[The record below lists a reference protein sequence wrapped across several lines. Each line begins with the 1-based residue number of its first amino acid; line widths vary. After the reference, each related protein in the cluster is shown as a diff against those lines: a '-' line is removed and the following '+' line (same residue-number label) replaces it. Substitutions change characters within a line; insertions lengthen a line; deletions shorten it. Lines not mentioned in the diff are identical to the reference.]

1 MAHERDSSRKLNVF
15 IVTHF
20 NVMASHRTPQQEAVC
35 EEQKQAKK
43 GTIQLPV
50 DGSRTLVFKNL

>member
-1 MAHERDSSRKLNVF
+1 MGHERDSSRKLNVF
-15 IVTHF
+15 IVTHV

-43 GTIQLPV
+43 GNIQLPV
-50 DGSRTLVFKNL
+50 DGS